1 MSVAPTIL
9 FVTQEPAPPSLLTQL
24 EERSIFV
31 EQSTPEDFAQTFT
44 VVGPDLVVLAEQE
57 PAERL
62 VQFLQKQPSG
72 ARKIRLVLLVER
84 AHLALMRKLDRS
96 VVVSVLARDMP
107 EKILLERLTLLAQK
121 SVEQALLEKR
131 RSELP
136 PAILPRSPTGSSLS
150 PSPPPTAAQSG
161 TEPRAATPPRP
172 PALPQPAPHQPAAPH
187 QSAQPKPA
195 LPQPAPAR
203 PPQASFSRAPVSA
216 GNAPRV
222 RPLPPPRPA
231 QKSDALAPPVPAFS
245 APAVESPKTHPEPA
259 HEAQLPQ
266 KGEELA
272 LESVQPDSTQ
282 ATPPSTEDSER
293 SRDRESSEDNK
304 ELILELQEPPRPTS
318 SPAEE
323 ELKLDPLQSEIQ
335 GEPAHEAPA
344 PPNEP
349 AHEAPNPFTLSTT
362 PPPSP
367 VDPVQL
373 SWQTE
378 EAPLSTRPTTP
389 PPPTVEA
396 PLPPFDTEPPPGIHT
411 QVTRPPQPGLTQH
424 TQSTVQIL
432 TGAQERIALVDEDI
446 TRADSCATAL
456 RQLGFTVHLVPPD
469 PARTRWALLRQFQ
482 PQVFLTNSQHPP
494 SPTWM
499 DLLRADAHLQS
510 VQQLAVP
517 YGELFD
523 DVSGSTSLAPLLKHL
538 PLPAPP
544 ARVTT
549 PSVLLD
555 GPTQKEQE
563 LTWAS
568 EEVTK
573 IADASLLSEDPLL
586 SPPGISS
593 RSGVAL
599 PTPSSRPERRW
610 PLFAIAF
617 FLVLLVVGVAV
628 WKFRP
633 EVFPA
638 LLSSPATAP
647 QAPSDA
653 QPSAPEVLNQQEAA
667 PPDEPTG
674 EQAQADEP
682 PPDLWKRAETAA
694 GPTCE
699 ELVPDTESLRLGDV
713 AQANFYWDKARSA
726 LVLGDQASATGFLC
740 RAILIHPSSLALE
753 ALAESYLQ
761 QGALSQ
767 AKRWIEVAVQQR
779 PGRPKTLELQA
790 DINSQWGEPERAR
803 AQWITALGVKP
814 TDQRTLDLVARQQ
827 VQDARAA
834 LRSGQLKRAELL
846 LRRAA
851 SLSPSSAEA
860 AAELV
865 RVFLEQG
872 ELPLAERWFSEV
884 QERAPDSVFAKTAEG
899 DLKKQQKDWEGARAS
914 YEQALQLDPRH
925 QAAKEQLGQLPS
937 P

>member
-57 PAERL
+57 PAEHL

-150 PSPPPTAAQSG
+150 PSPPPTAAQPG
-161 TEPRAATPPRP
+161 TESRVATPPRP
-172 PALPQPAPHQPAAPH
+172 PALPQPTR
-187 QSAQPKPA
+187 
-195 LPQPAPAR
+195 PQPAPAR

-231 QKSDALAPPVPAFS
+231 QKSDALAPPAPAFS
-245 APAVESPKTHPEPA
+245 SPAVEQTKIPHEPVS
-259 HEAQLPQ
+259 EEQLPQ
-266 KGEELA
+266 KDEELA
-272 LESVQPDSTQ
+272 LESIQPNSAQ
-282 ATPPSTEDSER
+282 AAPPSTEDSED
-293 SRDRESSEDNK
+293 SESSQDRESTENNK
-304 ELILELQEPPRPTS
+304 EITLELQEPSRPTS

-323 ELKLDPLQSEIQ
+323 ELKPDPPHGELQ
-335 GEPAHEAPA
+335 GEPAPEAPA
-344 PPNEP
+344 PPDEP
-349 AHEAPNPFTLSTT
+349 AYEAPNPFTLSTT

-389 PPPTVEA
+389 PPPTMEA

-424 TQSTVQIL
+424 TQSAVQIL

-599 PTPSSRPERRW
+599 TTPSTRPERRW

-633 EVFPA
+633 EVLPA
-638 LLSSPATAP
+638 LISSPATAP
-647 QAPSDA
+647 QTPSDA
-653 QPSAPEVLNQQEAA
+653 QPSAPEALNQQEAA

-674 EQAQADEP
+674 EQAQTDEP

-872 ELPLAERWFSEV
+872 ELPLAERWLTEV
-884 QERAPDSVFAKTAEG
+884 QERAPDSAFAKTAEG